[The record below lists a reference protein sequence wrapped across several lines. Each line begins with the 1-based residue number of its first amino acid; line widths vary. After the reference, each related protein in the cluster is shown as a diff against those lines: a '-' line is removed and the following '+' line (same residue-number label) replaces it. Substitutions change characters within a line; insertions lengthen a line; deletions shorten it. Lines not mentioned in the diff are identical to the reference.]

1 MSGLVLYFK
10 KSHFAAYTAS
20 IVYAFSGY
28 AIYAG
33 TKHGQFLTPMILLPI
48 LVVAMERLIRN
59 RKWYMLTVLV
69 GVSLLCSYYFLYM
82 NTIALGIYF
91 VLRIVCTEE
100 YRNWKTFFERG
111 FIIVGSYILG
121 ASLGVISLFTS
132 FGSYMGSSRSG
143 GGKITA
149 FLSTTPLFYLSL
161 IHI

>member
-1 MSGLVLYFK
+1 
-10 KSHFAAYTAS
+10 
-20 IVYAFSGY
+20 
-28 AIYAG
+28 
-33 TKHGQFLTPMILLPI
+33 MILLPI

-111 FIIVGSYILG
+111 FKLY
-121 ASLGVISLFTS
+121 
-132 FGSYMGSSRSG
+132 SG
-143 GGKITA
+143 GIPGSNLIIYIFWKLHGFKPKWWWKDYCIFKYNTIILPYRMA
-149 FLSTTPLFYLSL
+149 GGLFHVLY
-161 IHI
+161 IG